1 MVIKLRELDE
11 FLARITTNK
20 TKTWSR
26 NAMDKTADAVKYV
39 INYYYV
45 ITDVPKV
52 IYSSKNANRTGL
64 VKTGRLL
71 KSIKV
76 EYGDFLDMRFAKNR
90 DNKGKKAYIYIDD
103 DETATHYKY
112 LINLTHRY
120 TRKRGEY
127 DFRNKVKDITKFK
140 KY

>member
-1 MVIKLRELDE
+1 MVIKLSQLDHYLTRKSSE
-11 FLARITTNK
+11 YVNSK
-20 TKTWSR
+20 SR

-120 TRKRGEY
+120 TKEKGAY